1 MCVNGGLVQNN
12 PDSDRANDA
21 FGFRGQVGKFLL
33 GADLAPWRHT
43 SQGGRRREESI
54 CDPQGASQND
64 PQTAIIVNPYLN
76 IGA

>member
-33 GADLAPWRHT
+33 GADRLILPPGVTHPKA
-43 SQGGRRREESI
+43 GGDGRRASATRREQVKMTHK
-54 CDPQGASQND
+54 PQ
-64 PQTAIIVNPYLN
+64 LL
-76 IGA
+76 